1 LALLRGSDGWIGF
14 DLLRRLGMTMQAQ
27 AKPIDGG
34 MIPFLVRFLWV
45 TAGKRLVLK
54 SLLPATMP
62 IIMIAQGR

>member
-1 LALLRGSDGWIGF
+1 
-14 DLLRRLGMTMQAQ
+14 MTMQAQ

-34 MIPFLVRFLWV
+34 MIPLLVRFLWV

-62 IIMIAQGR
+62 IIMITQGR